1 MKKETDKCKS
11 EGENRIT
18 VMKIKIKI
26 KCMLGGIAQS
36 ARDVEPRDFFYCHL
50 CLKACGL
57 PEGVHCPRVRLPVKV
72 HVYYRDK

>member
-36 ARDVEPRDFFYCHL
+36 ARDVEPRDFFTVTC
-50 CLKACGL
+50 A
-57 PEGVHCPRVRLPVKV
+57 
-72 HVYYRDK
+72 